1 MFISKKKIGY
11 LEESNKYLANENR
24 NLKKKL
30 YEQKAA
36 VDELYSL
43 TYGLIGAVI
52 EATGKSKLTVSSDT
66 VAEFLRKKN
75 LVVEYEDGDYF
86 LVVEAA
92 DGKEKA
98 E

>member
-1 MFISKKKIGY
+1 MFMSKKKIGY

-52 EATGKSKLTVSSDT
+52 EATGKSKIMVFPDEVTG
-66 VAEFLRKKN
+66 FLCKKN
-75 LVVEYEDGDYF
+75 LVVEEEDGAYI
-86 LVVEAA
+86 LTVEAA
-92 DGKEKA
+92 DGKET

>member
-1 MFISKKKIGY
+1 MFISNKKIGY
-11 LEESNKYLANENR
+11 LEESNKHLANENR
-24 NLKKKL
+24 NLKEKL

-52 EATGKSKLTVSSDT
+52 EATGKSKLTVSSDE

>member
-1 MFISKKKIGY
+1 MFIAKKKIGY

-52 EATGKSKLTVSSDT
+52 EATGKSRVMVFSDEVT
-66 VAEFLRKKN
+66 GFLCKKN
-75 LVVEYEDGDYF
+75 LVVEEEDGAYI
-86 LVVEAA
+86 LTVEAA

>member
-1 MFISKKKIGY
+1 MFIAKKKIGY

-30 YEQKAA
+30 HEQKAA

-52 EATGKSKLTVSSDT
+52 EATGKSKIMVFADEVTG
-66 VAEFLRKKN
+66 FLCKKN
-75 LVVEYEDGDYF
+75 LVVEEEDGAYI
-86 LVVEAA
+86 LTVEAA

>member
-1 MFISKKKIGY
+1 MFIAKKKIGY

-30 YEQKAA
+30 CEQKAA

-43 TYGLIGAVI
+43 TCGLIGAVI
-52 EATGKSKLTVSSDT
+52 EATGKSKLMVFPDEVTG
-66 VAEFLRKKN
+66 FLCKKN
-75 LVVEYEDGDYF
+75 LVVEEEDGAYI
-86 LVVEAA
+86 LTVEAA
-92 DGKEKA
+92 DVKEKT

>member
-43 TYGLIGAVI
+43 AYGLIGAIMV
-52 EATGKSKLTVSSDT
+52 ATGKSKLMVLSDI
-66 VAEFLRKKN
+66 VAEFLSKKN
-75 LVVEYEDGDYF
+75 LVIEKEGVAYI
-86 LVVEAA
+86 LTVEAA

>member
-1 MFISKKKIGY
+1 MFMSKKKIGY

-52 EATGKSKLTVSSDT
+52 EATGKSKIMVFPDEVTG
-66 VAEFLRKKN
+66 FLCKKN
-75 LVVEYEDGDYF
+75 LVVEEEDGAYI
-86 LVVEAA
+86 LTVEAA
-92 DGKEKA
+92 DGKEKT